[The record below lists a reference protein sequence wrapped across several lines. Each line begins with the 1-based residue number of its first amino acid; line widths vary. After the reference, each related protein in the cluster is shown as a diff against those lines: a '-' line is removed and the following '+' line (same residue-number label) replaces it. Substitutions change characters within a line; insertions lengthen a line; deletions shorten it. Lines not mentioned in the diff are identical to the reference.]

1 MEALEA
7 AFKEVVTFEE
17 ADLLSYGLPVF
28 GFTIERQASVRRS
41 ENLARFREHYGVE
54 PLTVAALFN
63 DLKKEFPKDFRIKE
77 ALMTLYWLKCYGTE
91 RTIAGPWNVGCL
103 DELRKTVKRV
113 TRNISALKKYKIV
126 WGNFEEGDIYP
137 YIVDCMHC
145 MTGEYCCFWCH

>member
-28 GFTIERQASVRRS
+28 GFTIERQASVRRL
-41 ENLARFREHYGVE
+41 ENLARFKEHFGVE
-54 PLTVAALFN
+54 PLTVAALLN

-91 RTIAGPWNVGCL
+91 HTIAGPWNVGCL

-113 TRNISALKKYKIV
+113 TRNISALKNTRLCEETLRRATFIRILWIV
-126 WGNFEEGDIYP
+126 CIA
-137 YIVDCMHC
+137 
-145 MTGEYCCFWCH
+145 